1 MAAHPLETL
10 HRTATMTVASFPE
23 FWLRGPVGGI
33 SPVLQP
39 VAHSLLQTRE
49 DASRA
54 AESLSVEEIWERPA
68 GCASCGFHLRH
79 IAGVLDR
86 LFTYARGD
94 ALDDE
99 GLAYLRAEA
108 DPGRPPADA
117 RALVQ
122 RMQGSIDRAL
132 EELRSVDEDTLF
144 LPRKV
149 GRQELPSNVLGLIFH
164 AAEHTQRHTG
174 QLIVTARVV
183 TGGGEVS
190 QG

>member
-1 MAAHPLETL
+1 
-10 HRTATMTVASFPE
+10 MTVGSFPE
-23 FWLRGPVGGI
+23 FWLRGPIDGI
-33 SPVLQP
+33 PPVLQP

-54 AESLSVEEIWERPA
+54 AESLSVDELWDRPA
-68 GCASCGFHLRH
+68 GCASAGFHLRH
-79 IAGVLDR
+79 MAGVLDR
-86 LFTYARGD
+86 LFTYARGEG
-94 ALDDE
+94 LDE
-99 GLAYLRAEA
+99 ERLAYLRTEA

-117 RALVQ
+117 GALVQ
-122 RMQGSIDRAL
+122 RMQRSIDQAL
-132 EELRSVDEDTLF
+132 EELRGIGEDTLL

-183 TGGGEVS
+183 SGRGEVS